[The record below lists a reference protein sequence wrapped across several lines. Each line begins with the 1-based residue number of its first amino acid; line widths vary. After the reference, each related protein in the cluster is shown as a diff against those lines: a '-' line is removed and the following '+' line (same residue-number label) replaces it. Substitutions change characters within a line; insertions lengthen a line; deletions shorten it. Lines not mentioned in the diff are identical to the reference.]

1 MMAMVA
7 PRKKIT
13 IRKPGTGPSVYY
25 FTADTQLAIIEY
37 KLAATQAIKAD
48 LYLKRIYPAFK
59 ALVDNLINVYGFQVR
74 FESKEDLR
82 NECLEFLYGVITKF
96 DPEKGS
102 KAFAYFNVVA
112 KHWLTIKAKQNSKN
126 VQTFSS
132 MDDRD
137 SFSRHDLDMIENYK
151 ILPAPDEY
159 ISQEEQIAT
168 LQALLKEVKARTK
181 TANETLCMEAIEE
194 IFEKMDVLDFD
205 NKRAVM
211 VYIRNLTHLSPKQLS
226 IVLSTL
232 KKHYKTIKNEQT
244 Q

>member
-1 MMAMVA
+1 MSKVHHA
-7 PRKKIT
+7 RKKIT
-13 IRKPGTGPSVYY
+13 RRKPGSGPSVYY
-25 FTADTQLAIIEY
+25 FTADTQAAIIEY
-37 KLAATQAIKAD
+37 KGSDPAGKKD
-48 LYLKRIYPAFK
+48 LYVKRIYPAFK

-126 VQTFSS
+126 LQTFAS
-132 MDDRD
+132 MDDREA
-137 SFSRHDLDMIENYK
+137 FSKHELELIENYSV
-151 ILPAPDEY
+151 LPAPDEF
-159 ISQEEQIAT
+159 ISLEEQT
-168 LQALLKEVKARTK
+168 VKLLEMLAEIKSRTK
-181 TANETLCMEAIEE
+181 TSNETICMDAIEE
-194 IFEKMDVLDFD
+194 VFKNMENLEFD

-211 VYIRNLTHLSPKQLS
+211 VYIRGLTRLSPKQLS
-226 IVLSTL
+226 IVLSNL
-232 KKHYKTIKNEQT
+232 KKHYKAIKNEQA